1 MKRLILF
8 LAVALWPIAAAAD
21 YRDEIALD
29 MALVTLQADVPSP
42 SPTPDG
48 QCERCGGT
56 GWITH
61 GDGHKTP
68 CPECKGARP
77 QGILGISDVT
87 KAVKETCEKVN
98 RILDGFWIGGL
109 TIHIDPPRDKPTVTI
124 PATEQYVPPVVKQ
137 QQASSGCESG
147 QCERRTFF
155 PRMRRRR

>member
-8 LAVALWPIAAAAD
+8 LAVALWPVAAAAD

-29 MALVTLQADVPSP
+29 MALVTLQADTPAPSP
-42 SPTPDG
+42 GKCDK
-48 QCERCGGT
+48 CGGT

-68 CPECKGARP
+68 CPECKGSRP
-77 QGILGISDVT
+77 QGVLGISDAT

-124 PATEQYVPPVVKQ
+124 PAAKQYVPPVVVR
-137 QQASSGCESG
+137 QQAPSSCDSG
-147 QCERRTFF
+147 QCERRA
-155 PRMRRRR
+155 RRSRLRRR